1 VPLPQFL
8 STSGFLPHGYCFL
21 WQPPLLWLHLVS
33 DILIVL
39 AYYSI
44 PFALSVFVRRRG
56 DLAYSWLLRL
66 FSTFI
71 FLCGTTHL
79 LDILTLFQPYYWLS
93 GLVKAMTAAVSVAT
107 ATLIWP
113 LLPKLLALPSPAQLL
128 KVNRELNEALDKHE
142 RIENEL
148 RKLSLAVKHSSSMVV
163 ITDTQGGIEY
173 CNPAFCKITG
183 YTEPEVVGQKAS
195 ILKSGFT
202 DPSIYQDLWT
212 TLTQGDA
219 WQGEFLDRK
228 KNGDLYWCMEY
239 IAPMRNEQGAV
250 THYVAVAHDITDL
263 KNSEETVRRLAFY
276 DPLTELPNRALFRE
290 RLEQAARHANRNGS
304 RFALMYL
311 DLDRFKNIND
321 TLGHVFGDKLLIAV
335 GQRLSQCVREEDT
348 VARLGGDEF
357 AIVLSE
363 LHQPEGAGRVADCIV
378 QTMNQPFE
386 LEGYHLFVTVSIGIT
401 LYPDDHDDIDQL
413 IKMADTAMYNAKE
426 MGRNKYAH
434 YNEISN
440 AMTVERLSLETGLR
454 FAVERG
460 ELQVYYQP
468 KFELDRE
475 QCIGMEALVRWRH
488 PDFGIVSPER
498 FIPLAEET
506 GLIVTIGEW
515 VLREVC
521 RQIKQ
526 WQAIGIDLPVA
537 VNLSAW
543 QFREKNLLAAIDLIL
558 AEMEV
563 APDRLEFE
571 ITESTAMN
579 NPEQAATILQ
589 HMKSRGLT
597 LSIDDFG
604 TGYSSL
610 SYLKRFPVDTLK
622 IDHSFVRDIHTHH
635 DDASIVR
642 AIIALAHGLGLTVIA
657 EGVETRDQV
666 EFLKAQQCDQVQGYY
681 FAHPLPADELT
692 RQLRDRPEFGANP
705 DLRGAPVTV
714 PARMS

>member
-1 VPLPQFL
+1 VPLSQFL
-8 STSGFLPHGYCFL
+8 STSGLLPHGYCFF
-21 WQPPLLWLHLVS
+21 WQPSLLWLHLAS
-33 DILIVL
+33 DTLIVL

-44 PFALSVFVRRRG
+44 PFALYVFVRRRG

-66 FSTFI
+66 FSIFI

-107 ATLIWP
+107 AALIWP

-173 CNPAFCKITG
+173 CNPAFCRITG
-183 YTEPEVVGQKAS
+183 YAESEVVGQKAS

-202 DPSIYQDLWT
+202 DPSVYQDLWT
-212 TLTQGDA
+212 TLARGDA

-239 IAPMRNEQGAV
+239 IAPMLNEQGAV
-250 THYVAVAHDITDL
+250 THYVAVAHDVTDL

-290 RLEQAARHANRNGS
+290 RLEQAVRHANRTGL

-321 TLGHVFGDKLLIAV
+321 TLGHVFGDKLLITV
-335 GQRLSQCVREEDT
+335 GQRLRQCVREEDT

-357 AIVLSE
+357 AIVLNE
-363 LHQPEGAGRVADCIV
+363 LYQPEGAGRVADSIV
-378 QTMNQPFE
+378 QIMNQPFE
-386 LEGYHLFVTVSIGIT
+386 LESHHLFVTFSIGIT
-401 LYPDDHDDIDQL
+401 LYPDDHDDVDQL

-426 MGRNKYAH
+426 MGRNQYAY

-440 AMTVERLSLETGLR
+440 AMTMERLSLETGLR

-475 QCIGMEALVRWRH
+475 RCVGLEALVRWQH
-488 PDFGIVSPER
+488 PSFGILSPER
-498 FIPLAEET
+498 FIALAEET

-543 QFREKNLLAAIDLIL
+543 QFREKNLLAVIDRIL
-558 AEMEV
+558 AETEV
-563 APDRLEFE
+563 APDRLEIE

-579 NPEQAATILQ
+579 NPEQAASILQ
-589 HMKSRGLT
+589 QMKNRGLT

-622 IDHSFVRDIHTHH
+622 IDRSFVRDIHASH
-635 DDASIVR
+635 DDASIVC

-666 EFLKAQQCDQVQGYY
+666 EFLKAQRCDQMQGYY
-681 FAHPLPADELT
+681 FSHPVPADELV
-692 RQLRDRPEFGANP
+692 RQLRDWPEFGANP
-705 DLRGAPVTV
+705 TRSEVSETAS
-714 PARMS
+714 MSA